1 VTYDITFLKKE
12 NEKLRENGIE
22 LKEEVKEIRDILEKV
37 GIYKNKC

>member
-12 NEKLRENGIE
+12 NEKLRENVIE

>member
-1 VTYDITFLKKE
+1 MTYDITFLKKE
-12 NEKLRENGIE
+12 NEKLRENVIE